1 MKYASIF
8 VLAALSLA
16 SCRSRQPQTPLET
29 APEAIK
35 MPMYDV
41 PHAALKSAL
50 RAASGDERSVG
61 TLKVDFNG
69 KSLSAKL
76 DLRIR
81 TQPEPLLW
89 MDVADP
95 LIGLKI
101 GRARVYQDSVQGF
114 IRLYRQYVNEPLS
127 RLRSMGIDLQTED
140 ARRLALGLPVLVP
153 TTWSEAQWTPQDSL
167 LIMSVREQR
176 GAYEVLVEVAVAPSN
191 PDVVYVG
198 GGEFAIRGNVSHGD
212 GMWKTTDGGVNWRP
226 TFDAQPVQSI
236 GALAVARS
244 DRNVVWAGTG
254 ERSLSGHI

>member
-8 VLAALSLA
+8 VLATLSLA
-16 SCRSRQPQTPLET
+16 SCRSRQPQTPLES

-140 ARRLALGLPVLVP
+140 ARRLVLGLPVLVP
-153 TTWSEAQWTPQDSL
+153 AQWTDADWELKDSAL
-167 LIMSVREQR
+167 VMSVREQR
-176 GAYEVLVEVAVAPSN
+176 GTYEVLVEVAVAPADPARVLWQRLSSK
-191 PDVVYVG
+191 
-198 GGEFAIRGNVSHGD
+198 GETLTLRYTGD
-212 GMWKTTDGGVNWRP
+212 GGW
-226 TFDAQPVQSI
+226 
-236 GALAVARS
+236 VAEVPKQAAKAEFR
-244 DRNVVWAGTG
+244 ATQHTTG
-254 ERSLSGHI
+254 EVLSFPFELPSDYARISF

>member
-167 LIMSVREQR
+167 LIMAVREQR

-191 PDVVYVG
+191 PAVVKWQRISSKGQALVVRYT
-198 GGEFAIRGNVSHGD
+198 GD
-212 GMWKTTDGGVNWRP
+212 GGWIAEVP
-226 TFDAQPVQSI
+226 SQS
-236 GALAVARS
+236 AKAEFRVTQHT
-244 DRNVVWAGTG
+244 TG
-254 ERSLSGHI
+254 EVLSFPFELPSDYARISF